1 MKVYIVIEYGGE
13 WEDSWEHISG
23 VCSSLELAEKLVE
36 KIKQAHSG
44 PESISRDRFD
54 ELYNAVC
61 DYELKYDISLGDMP
75 EAMLKLFPE
84 YSKEEIDKAIATYDS
99 FNDWHGVEIKTEDL
113 LETESELTPDKWK

>member
-1 MKVYIVIEYGGE
+1 
-13 WEDSWEHISG
+13 
-23 VCSSLELAEKLVE
+23 
-36 KIKQAHSG
+36 
-44 PESISRDRFD
+44 
-54 ELYNAVC
+54 
-61 DYELKYDISLGDMP
+61 MP